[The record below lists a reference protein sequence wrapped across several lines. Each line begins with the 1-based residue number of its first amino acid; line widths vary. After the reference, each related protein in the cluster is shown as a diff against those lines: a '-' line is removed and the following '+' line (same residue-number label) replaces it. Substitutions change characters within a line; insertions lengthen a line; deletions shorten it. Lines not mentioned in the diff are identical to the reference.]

1 MKATAFCSRH
11 SDGNMH
17 VVELD
22 LPNIPAKA
30 CKTLAAQRRI
40 GGIAKTVIAGETGQ
54 SASDW
59 SCIAVAFGP
68 AHVGATLRA
77 REPRERWDPRDGFWR
92 DLSSTSLN
100 T

>member
-1 MKATAFCSRH
+1 MIATAFCSRH

-22 LPNIPAKA
+22 LPNIPARA
-30 CKTLAAQRRI
+30 CKTLAAQHRI
-40 GGIAKTVIAGETGQ
+40 GTIAKVTIAGATGQ
-54 SASDW
+54 SASEW

-68 AHVGATLRA
+68 AHAGATLRA
-77 REPRERWDPRDGFWR
+77 REPRERWDARDGFWR
-92 DLSSTSLN
+92 DLSSMSLN